1 MCCDTLNL
9 HVQLSTDTVQAA
21 VAELAQAVKQTEAN
35 EVEQNGAVLN
45 TVADYLT
52 EVATFL
58 NNSNITIDSTVS
70 RSIL

>member
-1 MCCDTLNL
+1 M
-9 HVQLSTDTVQAA
+9 QLSTDSVQAA

-35 EVEQNGAVLN
+35 EVEQNDAVLN
-45 TVADYLT
+45 TVADYLM